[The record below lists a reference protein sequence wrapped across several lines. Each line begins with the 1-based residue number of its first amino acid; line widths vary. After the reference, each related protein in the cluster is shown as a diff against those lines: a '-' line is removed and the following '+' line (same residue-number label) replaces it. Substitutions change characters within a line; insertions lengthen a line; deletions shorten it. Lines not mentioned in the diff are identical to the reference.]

1 MWRRSIL
8 RREDGNVKNSG
19 RQCSVGGGGVWFILG
34 VGTRRC
40 LIVFARFYEAR
51 SLERIIR
58 RSVRCACL
66 YYTNRSGISFVYIS
80 ISTRNDARHGTKFD
94 VDGSVFEHRAY
105 FVSGEF
111 LFIDCKKQPSSFA
124 FTFNQLQSDC
134 SRIFWFRI
142 FIRIF
147 TRRYPRILL
156 SMHRNPLFVLSEKK
170 YEFLRI
176 HGTRARGEKLGIE
189 TCVIQNW

>member
-1 MWRRSIL
+1 MGKVDPPTRRRKCKEQWKVVFRWWGRSLVYSWRRDETVLNSFRAIL
-8 RREDGNVKNSG
+8 RSTK
-19 RQCSVGGGGVWFILG
+19 
-34 VGTRRC
+34 
-40 LIVFARFYEAR
+40 
-51 SLERIIR
+51 RIIR

-142 FIRIF
+142 FTIIF
-147 TRRYPRILL
+147 TRSYPRILL
-156 SMHRNPLFVLSEKK
+156 SMHRNSLFVLSEKK

-176 HGTRARGEKLGIE
+176 HETRARGEKLGIE